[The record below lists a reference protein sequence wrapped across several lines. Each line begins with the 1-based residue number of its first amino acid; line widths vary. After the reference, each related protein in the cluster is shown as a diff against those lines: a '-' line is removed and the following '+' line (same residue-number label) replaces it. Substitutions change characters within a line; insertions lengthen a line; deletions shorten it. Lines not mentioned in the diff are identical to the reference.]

1 MISSF
6 FDNSYGELIKGIV
19 RSQKPLLVVEFG
31 ILFGYSTLNVIE
43 SMKCN
48 GFGKLISN
56 DMFDD
61 FPYNH
66 ADEKFTR
73 KMFTGMANV
82 EIRKSDFY
90 NLSENAL
97 EEISQCE
104 MLIVDIGNVR
114 KTYEYF
120 ISEIYPK
127 LHDGS
132 IAILEG
138 GSIGRDNYYKDR
150 GYSTESIND
159 FLKTISEKHCIFSN
173 FPSITVFTK

>member
-66 ADEKFTR
+66 ADETLTR
-73 KMFTGMANV
+73 KLFTGMPNV

-90 NLSENAL
+90 NLSAKAI

-104 MLIVDIGNVR
+104 MLIIDIGNVR

-127 LHDGS
+127 LKS
-132 IAILEG
+132 ETIAILEG
-138 GSIGRDNYYKDR
+138 GSVGRDNYYKVK

-159 FLKTISEKHCIFSN
+159 FLKTVPEKYCIFNN
-173 FPSITVFTK
+173 FPSVTVFTK